1 LAKEL
6 AMTNTTSPFKTSH
19 PTGAELLN
27 MYLSSPPAVREAT
40 FMTTAQAAEFTDVS
54 MRTIQF
60 WIESGAVR
68 AVVVGRKYRI
78 LIQSLR
84 DHIEGQVSKRDG

>member
-1 LAKEL
+1 
-6 AMTNTTSPFKTSH
+6 MTNTTSLFETSH
-19 PTGAELLN
+19 PTDAELLN
-27 MYLSSPPAVREAT
+27 LYLSSPPAAREKT
-40 FMTTAQAAEFTDVS
+40 FMTTAQAAEFTGVS

-84 DHIEGQVSKRDG
+84 EHIEDQASKRDGWRS